1 MTWLGRLF
9 GADRPADVVEVGS
22 RVLPDGPRTALSG
35 TGVAQLRSAQAA
47 IRALARRPPVSEAI
61 PAVLEQRIA
70 ILPSADGQP
79 QPRQVPALIT
89 SPAQLRAPTDAPIL
103 LEPIAQTAV
112 EAQRRRKELEPLL
125 RRVDAGVASA
135 ADRIRLRHLAT
146 RAIADLEFS
155 APAAAQPRES
165 AATLTARERR
175 EGADSA
181 PPGEQPGEAVEEAE
195 TEPAVPESGVSM
207 PSEEGALGAVVD
219 QVEDMLGA
227 APVPGAAL
235 HLSTFRVNETAIHD
249 FTYYQFLRN
258 PDLLGLRTPGSSAG
272 ADLDLFVQTAWDIIV
287 EVVETESDSVTGLE
301 YSTINLVPYFP
312 QFEATIFQ
320 LFLRYAAS
328 PLYETARRL
337 QPGYAGS
344 SGSTR
349 EDVLVAFDAWL
360 TDLVR
365 SAQYD
370 PNNLASSFDD
380 PARWVNAAAQIQTV
394 FFGLFPSA
402 RLTTSVDR
410 VEDNYSFTPFPIG
423 IVNFGLR
430 LVYRQEWRPLGTQP
444 GEIVRTIPLG
454 PKQTEKV
461 STRVLINQRESRT
474 AETLVSTETTT
485 EASSVT
491 RESSDVVEEASKNLK
506 WHVDVE
512 ASASYGFGSGSVN
525 SGVAGETA
533 ASSKDTKSRLNEA
546 MEKTTSRMRRDVKV
560 VVSTERTVTEEVT
573 QASEITNPND
583 EVAVTYVYSK
593 LQRQYEIQ
601 TKLAEVQSV
610 VFIPERIPAWNEID
624 EGWVRRHDWI
634 LNKVL
639 LDSSF
644 EEDLAEIAREPDDV
658 DFADAEGVIA
668 GSAKNARDAISEYK
682 TYTGGTLPDLFS
694 SVQGG
699 YERMIEKARGV
710 ELNRRRRSQRSERF
724 LRHVR
729 ENILHY
735 MRAIW
740 SAEDADQRLRR
751 YSRVLVPTRWTFSPT
766 SPPDPSNP
774 ELEVAG
780 EFMPDLSPA
789 SLRPLIDVINPAGP
803 IGYTGNYAVYH
814 LRSDPSLLGL
824 NQALTLIR
832 SAYVRFDVSVSDQQ
846 EQPVAVR
853 QAVAVSPRYR
863 DTTYLLT
870 RTGNGWTATE
880 GRSGLPV
887 AVTELDRGAGAD
899 VDGVVVRFD
908 AAPASNSVFN
918 IRLLASDHLEDPELR
933 LLRLLHPLP
942 TAADA
947 PAFFDGDVL
956 ADMATYLPELAVQL
970 PADTSGGWPT
980 LSAAA
985 KETARRTYHRYLL
998 LREHTRRFLL
1008 ETNNL
1013 LVDLEVGQTP
1023 GLELFKRLHRV
1034 VDVLKEV
1041 EEASRRRLENARKRG
1056 RLEDDDFADPD
1067 IEQVTVIGGA
1077 DELRTIVGPVVGTPG
1092 GTSGGTQPGGG
1103 GGNP

>member
-1 MTWLGRLF
+1 M
-9 GADRPADVVEVGS
+9 
-22 RVLPDGPRTALSG
+22 
-35 TGVAQLRSAQAA
+35 
-47 IRALARRPPVSEAI
+47 
-61 PAVLEQRIA
+61 
-70 ILPSADGQP
+70 
-79 QPRQVPALIT
+79 
-89 SPAQLRAPTDAPIL
+89 
-103 LEPIAQTAV
+103 
-112 EAQRRRKELEPLL
+112 EPLL
-125 RRVDAGVASA
+125 QRVEAGTATTG
-135 ADRIRLRHLAT
+135 DRVRLRHLAT
-146 RAIADLEFS
+146 RAVADLEFAEP
-155 APAAAQPRES
+155 AP
-165 AATLTARERR
+165 TLTRDAGTMPSRTRA
-175 EGADSA
+175 GTLAA
-181 PPGEQPGEAVEEAE
+181 EEPSTDEDAAE
-195 TEPAVPESGVSM
+195 TDGDTAAEPADESDTANL
-207 PSEEGALGAVVD
+207 PPLIPEGALVGVVD

-227 APVPGAAL
+227 SPVPGSAL
-235 HLSTFRVNETAIHD
+235 HLSSFRVPETAIHD
-249 FTYYQFLRN
+249 FTQYQFLRDPN
-258 PDLLGLRTPGSSAG
+258 LLGVGAHGSSAG
-272 ADLDLFVQTAWDIIV
+272 ADLDLFVQSAWDVIV
-287 EVVETESDSVTGLE
+287 EVVETEADAVTGLE
-301 YSTINLVPYFP
+301 YSFINLVPYFP

-320 LFLRYAAS
+320 LFLRYTAS
-328 PLYETARRL
+328 PIYEAARRM
-337 QPGYAGS
+337 QPGYPGS

-349 EDVLVAFDAWL
+349 EDMLVAFDAWL

-370 PNNLASSFDD
+370 PNNLTGSFDY
-380 PARWVNAAAQIQTV
+380 PGQWVSSASQIQDR

-402 RLTTSVDR
+402 HLTTSVDR
-410 VEDNYSFTPFPIG
+410 LEDNYSFTPFPIG

-454 PKQTEKV
+454 PKQSEKV

-474 AETLVSTETTT
+474 AETFVSTETST

-491 RESSDVVEEASKNLK
+491 RESSDVVEEASKSLK

-533 ASSKDTKSRLNEA
+533 SSSKDTKSRLNEA
-546 MEKTTSRMRRDVKV
+546 MEKTSSRMRRDVKV
-560 VVSTERTVTEEVT
+560 VVSTERTITEETT
-573 QASEITNPND
+573 QASEIQNPND

-610 VFIPERIPAWNEID
+610 VFIPERVPAWNEID

-644 EEDLAEIAREPDDV
+644 EEDLAEIAREPEDVAYTDTDD
-658 DFADAEGVIA
+658 VIA
-668 GSAKNARDAISEYK
+668 GAAKNARDAISEYK

-699 YERMIEKARGV
+699 YERSMERARGV
-710 ELNRRRRSQRSERF
+710 ELNRKRRSQRSERF

-751 YSRVLVPTRWTFSPT
+751 YSRTLVATRWTFSPT

-780 EFMPDLSPA
+780 EFLPDLSPS
-789 SLRPLIDVINPAGP
+789 SLRSLTDVINPAGP
-803 IGYTGNYAVYH
+803 VGYAGNYAVYY
-814 LRSDPSLLGL
+814 LKSDPNLLDL
-824 NQALTLIR
+824 NQALTLVR
-832 SAYVRFDVSVSDQQ
+832 SHYVRFDLTVTDQQ
-846 EQPVAVR
+846 GNPVAIR
-853 QAVAVSPRYR
+853 QAAAVSPRYR
-863 DTTYLLT
+863 DTTYEL
-870 RTGNGWTATE
+870 RKTGAGWSATE

-887 AVTELDRGAGAD
+887 DVVDRDGGAGATF
-899 VDGVVVRFD
+899 DGLVVMFD
-908 AAPASNSVFN
+908 AAPATGTTFKL
-918 IRLLASDHLEDPELR
+918 RLLASDQLEDPELR

-942 TAADA
+942 T
-947 PAFFDGDVL
+947 DGDAATFFQGEIL
-956 ADMATYLPELAVQL
+956 TDMASYLPELAVQL
-970 PADTSGGWPT
+970 PADLSVGWAGVSP
-980 LSAAA
+980 AG
-985 KETARRTYHRYLL
+985 KETARRQYHKYLL
-998 LREHTRRFLL
+998 LKEHTRRFLL

-1013 LVDLEVGQTP
+1013 LLDLEVGQTP

-1041 EEASRRRLENARKRG
+1041 EEANRRSLENARKRA
-1056 RLEDDDFADPD
+1056 RLDDDDYADPD

-1077 DELRTIVGPVVGTPG
+1077 DELRTIVGPVVGTAGAAQP
-1092 GTSGGTQPGGG
+1092 GGTQPGGG
-1103 GGNP
+1103 GGGP

>member
-1 MTWLGRLF
+1 VTWLDRLF
-9 GADRPADVVEVGS
+9 GTDRPADRAEIGT
-22 RVLPDGPRTALSG
+22 RVIPDGPPAALSG

-47 IRALARRPPVSEAI
+47 IRALARRPPVSAAI
-61 PAVLEQRIA
+61 PARVEQRIA
-70 ILPSADGQP
+70 ILPTGGGQP
-79 QPRQVPALIT
+79 RPRQVPALIA
-89 SPAQLRAPTDAPIL
+89 SPAQLRVPDEMAPL
-103 LEPIAQTAV
+103 LEPIARTAT
-112 EAQRRRKELEPLL
+112 EASRRRRELEPLL
-125 RRVDAGVASA
+125 GRLIAGTASTGDRV
-135 ADRIRLRHLAT
+135 RLRHLAT
-146 RAIADLEFS
+146 QAVADLAFAEPS
-155 APAAAQPRES
+155 VAPASRLDSPD
-165 AATLTARERR
+165 ATRRSVARARGDTE
-175 EGADSA
+175 ASDD
-181 PPGEQPGEAVEEAE
+181 GEASEEAE
-195 TEPAVPESGVSM
+195 EEGSGDTPVLPEPLPD
-207 PSEEGALGAVVD
+207 GALGAVVELVD
-219 QVEDMLGA
+219 QMLGSA
-227 APVPGAAL
+227 TVPGAAL
-235 HLSTFRVNETAIHD
+235 HLSSFRVPETAVHD
-249 FTYYQFLRN
+249 FTQYQFLRDPN
-258 PDLLGLRTPGSSAG
+258 LLGVGAHGSSAG
-272 ADLDLFVQTAWDIIV
+272 ADLDLFIQSAWDVIV
-287 EVVETESDSVTGLE
+287 EVVETEADAVTGLE
-301 YSTINLVPYFP
+301 YAFINLVPYFP

-328 PLYETARRL
+328 PIYEAARRV
-337 QPGYAGS
+337 QPGYPGS

-349 EDVLVAFDAWL
+349 EDMLVAFDAWL

-370 PNNLASSFDD
+370 PNNLAASFDY
-380 PARWVNAAAQIQTV
+380 PGQWVNSASQIQDR
-394 FFGLFPSA
+394 FFDLFPSA

-410 VEDNYSFTPFPIG
+410 LDDNYTFTPFPIG

-461 STRVLINQRESRT
+461 STRVVINQRESRT
-474 AETLVSTETTT
+474 AETFVSTETTT

-491 RESSDVVEEASKNLK
+491 RESSDVVEEASKSLK

-512 ASASYGFGSGSVN
+512 ASASYGFGSGSVK

-533 ASSKDTKSRLNEA
+533 SSSKDTKSRLNEA
-546 MEKTTSRMRRDVKV
+546 MEKTSSRMRRDMKV
-560 VVSTERTVTEEVT
+560 VVSTERSVTEEIT

-644 EEDLAEIAREPDDV
+644 EEDLAEIAREPEDVAFTDTDD
-658 DFADAEGVIA
+658 VIA
-668 GSAKNARDAISEYK
+668 GAAKNARDAISEYK

-694 SVQGG
+694 SVQSG
-699 YERMIEKARGV
+699 YERSMERTRGV

-751 YSRVLVPTRWTFSPT
+751 YSRMLVGTRWTFSPT
-766 SPPDPSNP
+766 SPPDPTNP

-780 EFMPDLSPA
+780 EFLPDLSPS
-789 SLRPLIDVINPAGP
+789 SLRPLTDVINPAGP
-803 IGYTGNYAVYH
+803 VGYAGNYAVYY
-814 LRSDPSLLGL
+814 LKSDPTLLDL
-824 NQALTLIR
+824 NQALTLVR
-832 SAYVRFDVSVSDQQ
+832 SHYVRFDVTVSDQQ
-846 EQPVAVR
+846 GNPVAVR
-853 QAVAVSPRYR
+853 QAAAVSPRYR
-863 DTTYLLT
+863 DTTYELK
-870 RTGNGWTATE
+870 RTAGGWTATE

-887 AVTELDRGAGAD
+887 DALDLDGGTGASF
-899 VDGVVVRFD
+899 DGLTVRFD
-908 AAPASNSVFN
+908 ATPGNGTTFQV
-918 IRLLASDHLEDPELR
+918 RLLATGLLEDPELR
-933 LLRLLHPLP
+933 LLRLLQPLP
-942 TAADA
+942 KGADA
-947 PAFFDGDVL
+947 ATFFSPELL
-956 ADMATYLPELAVQL
+956 ADMATYVPELAVQL
-970 PADTSGGWPT
+970 PADLSGGWGST
-980 LSAAA
+980 STEAR
-985 KETARRTYHRYLL
+985 ETARRSYHMYLL
-998 LREHTRRFLL
+998 LKEHTRRFLL

-1041 EEASRRRLENARKRG
+1041 EEASRRSLENARRRG
-1056 RLEDDDFADPD
+1056 RLEDQDYADPD

-1077 DELRTIVGPVVGTPG
+1077 DELRAIVGPVVGTPG
-1092 GTSGGTQPGGG
+1092 GAQPGGG
-1103 GGNP
+1103 GGGP

>member
-1 MTWLGRLF
+1 M
-9 GADRPADVVEVGS
+9 
-22 RVLPDGPRTALSG
+22 
-35 TGVAQLRSAQAA
+35 
-47 IRALARRPPVSEAI
+47 PV
-61 PAVLEQRIA
+61 
-70 ILPSADGQP
+70 
-79 QPRQVPALIT
+79 
-89 SPAQLRAPTDAPIL
+89 L
-103 LEPIAQTAV
+103 LEPLATAAT
-112 EAQRRRKELEPLL
+112 EASRRRREMEPLL
-125 RRVDAGVASA
+125 RRVEAGTASTG
-135 ADRIRLRHLAT
+135 DRVRLRHLAT
-146 RAIADLEFS
+146 RAVADLEF
-155 APAAAQPRES
+155 AEPATTLARGTVLSTTASRGEAITHEETSTAADTADTAEPADESPTES
-165 AATLTARERR
+165 ATA
-175 EGADSA
+175 AL
-181 PPGEQPGEAVEEAE
+181 
-195 TEPAVPESGVSM
+195 
-207 PSEEGALGAVVD
+207 PSQLPDGALGAVVD
-219 QVEDMLGA
+219 LVGDMLGSS
-227 APVPGAAL
+227 PVPGSAL
-235 HLSTFRVNETAIHD
+235 HLSTFRVPETAIHD
-249 FTYYQFLRN
+249 FTQYQFLRDPN
-258 PDLLGLRTPGSSAG
+258 LLGVGAHGSSAG
-272 ADLDLFVQTAWDIIV
+272 ADLDLFVQSAWDVIV
-287 EVVETESDSVTGLE
+287 EVVETEADAVTGLE
-301 YSTINLVPYFP
+301 YAFINLVPYFP
-312 QFEATIFQ
+312 QFEGTIFQ

-328 PLYETARRL
+328 PIYEAARRM
-337 QPGYAGS
+337 QPGYPGS

-349 EDVLVAFDAWL
+349 EDMLVAFDSWL

-370 PNNLASSFDD
+370 PNNLAASFDD
-380 PARWVNAAAQIQTV
+380 PGRWVNSAGEIQDR
-394 FFGLFPSA
+394 FFDLFPSA
-402 RLTTSVDR
+402 HLTTSVDR
-410 VEDNYSFTPFPIG
+410 LEDNYSFTPFPIG

-454 PKQTEKV
+454 PKQSEKV

-474 AETLVSTETTT
+474 AETFVSTETST

-491 RESSDVVEEASKNLK
+491 RESSDVVEEASKSLK

-546 MEKTTSRMRRDVKV
+546 MEKTSSRMRRDMKV
-560 VVSTERTVTEEVT
+560 VVSTERTITEETT
-573 QASEITNPND
+573 QASEIQNPND

-610 VFIPERIPAWNEID
+610 VFIPERVPAWNEID

-658 DFADAEGVIA
+658 AYSDTDDVIA
-668 GSAKNARDAISEYK
+668 GAAKNARDAISEYK

-699 YERMIEKARGV
+699 YERSIERARGV

-751 YSRVLVPTRWTFSPT
+751 YSRMLVATRWTFSPT
-766 SPPDPSNP
+766 SPPDPTNP

-780 EFMPDLSPA
+780 EFLPDLSPS
-789 SLRPLIDVINPAGP
+789 SLRALTDIINPAGP
-803 IGYTGNYAVYH
+803 VGYAGNYAVYY
-814 LRSDPSLLGL
+814 LKSDPSLLDL
-824 NQALTLIR
+824 NQALTLVR
-832 SAYVRFDVSVSDQQ
+832 SHYVRFDLTVTDQQ
-846 EQPVAVR
+846 DQPVAVR
-853 QAVAVSPRYR
+853 QAAAVSPRYR
-863 DTTYLLT
+863 DTTYELS
-870 RTGNGWTATE
+870 RTAAGWSATE

-887 AVTELDRGAGAD
+887 DVDDRDSGAGASF
-899 VDGVVVRFD
+899 DGLVVAFD
-908 AAPASNSVFN
+908 TDPGAGKTFKV
-918 IRLLASDHLEDPELR
+918 RLLASDQLEDPELR

-942 TAADA
+942 KAADA
-947 PAFFDGDVL
+947 ATFFTADLL
-956 ADMATYLPELAVQL
+956 ADMATYLPELAVQV
-970 PADTSGGWPT
+970 PADLSGGWGS
-980 LSAAA
+980 LSPQGQ
-985 KETARRTYHRYLL
+985 ETARRLYHKYLL
-998 LREHTRRFLL
+998 LKEHTRRFLL

-1013 LVDLEVGQTP
+1013 LLDLEVGQTP

-1041 EEASRRRLENARKRG
+1041 EEANRRSLENARKRA
-1056 RLEDDDFADPD
+1056 RLEDDDYADPD

-1077 DELRTIVGPVVGTPG
+1077 DELRTIVGPVVGTPA
-1092 GTSGGTQPGGG
+1092 GTQPGGTQPGGG